1 MFAQSCRF
9 PVLFFLV
16 GVLPGCSSP
25 SPPPSKL
32 VVTLDGQPLANAV
45 VVLQSEGAG
54 DPAAMGNTNSAGA
67 VLLQR
72 ISSRKAIPSGTY
84 RVIVMSM
91 DYEAARRGQPGHRLV
106 PRVYSDVSTTPLSI
120 EIPIDGEQ
128 TLQLVSE

>member
-32 VVTLDGQPLANAV
+32 VVTLDGQPLANAAV
-45 VVLQSEGAG
+45 FLQSEGDE
-54 DPAAMGNTNSAGA
+54 DPTAMGNTSPAGE
-67 VLLQR
+67 VLLRR
-72 ISSRKAIPSGTY
+72 ISSREAIPSGSY
-84 RVIVMSM
+84 QVIITSM
-91 DYEAARRGQPGHRLV
+91 DYEAARRGQPGHRRV
-106 PRVYSDVSTTPLSI
+106 PRGYSDVSTTPLSI
-120 EIPIDGEQ
+120 EIPMDGEQ